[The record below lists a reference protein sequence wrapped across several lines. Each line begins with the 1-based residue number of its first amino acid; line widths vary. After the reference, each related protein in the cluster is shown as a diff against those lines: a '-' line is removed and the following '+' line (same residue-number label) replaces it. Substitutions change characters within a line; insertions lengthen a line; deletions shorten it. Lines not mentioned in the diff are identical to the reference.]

1 MGRREFD
8 ELALKNNLTKFNK
21 LKPVREAIFNYYY
34 WELRIIESVFMY
46 IIFLLIISVY
56 KFDEKNQ
63 YNTSSCVYV
72 EVPLI
77 PQSLRYEL
85 YSTLMTSRM

>member
-1 MGRREFD
+1 
-8 ELALKNNLTKFNK
+8 
-21 LKPVREAIFNYYY
+21 
-34 WELRIIESVFMY
+34 MY
-46 IIFLLIISVY
+46 IIFLLVISVY
-56 KFDEKNQ
+56 KFDENNQ

-85 YSTLMTSRM
+85 YLTLMTSRIDCKMKINTVPALMFTQILNVNLHQPLSCSN